1 MKYFSLIVFS
11 FITVITFAQNSV
23 IAHVVSDSIIPR
35 MESYL
40 YAMTEL
46 QAYSQNMQKQFEGK
60 EAEME
65 AYYMDVMDK
74 GKKGILSPKEQ
85 KDAEAKLQEMQTK
98 LQQFAQEMDAQL
110 AEKEKSLMGP
120 VQEEYSN
127 AIKAVSKLNGYG
139 FIIDKK
145 LILYSDGGI
154 DATEKVK
161 VALKIK

>member
-11 FITVITFAQNSV
+11 FIALSSFSQSVV
-23 IAHVVSDSIIPR
+23 IAHVQSDSIIPK

-46 QAYSQNMQKQFEGK
+46 QAYSQNLQKQFEGK

-74 GKKGILSPKEQ
+74 GKRGILSPKEQ
-85 KDAEAKLQEMQTK
+85 KDAETKLQEMQTK
-98 LQQFAQEMDAQL
+98 LQQSAQEMDAQL
-110 AEKEKSLMGP
+110 AEKEKTLMGP

-127 AIKAVSKLNGYG
+127 AIKAVSKQNGYS

-154 DATEKVK
+154 DATEKLRA
-161 VALKIK
+161 ALKIK

>member
-11 FITVITFAQNSV
+11 FIALSSFSQSVV
-23 IAHVVSDSIIPR
+23 IAHVQSDSIIPK

-46 QAYSQNMQKQFEGK
+46 QAYSQNLQKQFEGK

-74 GKKGILSPKEQ
+74 GKRGILSPKEQ
-85 KDAEAKLQEMQTK
+85 KDAETKLQEMQTK
-98 LQQFAQEMDAQL
+98 LQQSAQEMDAQL
-110 AEKEKSLMGP
+110 AEKEKTLMGP
-120 VQEEYSN
+120 VQEEYNN
-127 AIKAVSKLNGYG
+127 AIKAVSKQNGYS

-154 DATEKVK
+154 DATEKLRA
-161 VALKIK
+161 ALKIK

>member
-11 FITVITFAQNSV
+11 FIALSSFSQSVV
-23 IAHVVSDSIIPR
+23 IAHVQSDSIIPK

-46 QAYSQNMQKQFEGK
+46 QAYSQNLQKQFEGK

-74 GKKGILSPKEQ
+74 GKRGILSPKEQ
-85 KDAEAKLQEMQTK
+85 KDAETKLQEMQTK
-98 LQQFAQEMDAQL
+98 LQQSAQEMDAQL
-110 AEKEKSLMGP
+110 AEKEKTLMGP
-120 VQEEYSN
+120 VQEEYNN
-127 AIKAVSKLNGYG
+127 AIKAVSKQNGYT

-154 DATEKVK
+154 DATEKLRA
-161 VALKIK
+161 ALKIK

>member
-11 FITVITFAQNSV
+11 FIALSSFSQSVV
-23 IAHVVSDSIIPR
+23 IAHVQSDSIIPK

-46 QAYSQNMQKQFEGK
+46 QAYSQNLQKQFEGK

-74 GKKGILSPKEQ
+74 GKRGILSPKEQ
-85 KDAEAKLQEMQTK
+85 KDAETKLQEMQTK
-98 LQQFAQEMDAQL
+98 LQQSAQEMDAQL
-110 AEKEKSLMGP
+110 AEKEKTLMGP
-120 VQEEYSN
+120 VQEEYNN
-127 AIKAVSKLNGYG
+127 AIKAVSKQNGYS

-154 DATEKVK
+154 DATEKLR

>member
-11 FITVITFAQNSV
+11 FIALSSFSQSAV
-23 IAHVVSDSIIPR
+23 IAHVQSDSIIPK

-46 QAYSQNMQKQFEGK
+46 QAYSQNLQKQFEGK

-74 GKKGILSPKEQ
+74 GKRGILSPKEQ
-85 KDAEAKLQEMQTK
+85 KDAETKLQEMQTK
-98 LQQFAQEMDAQL
+98 LQQSAQEMDAQL
-110 AEKEKSLMGP
+110 AEKEKTLMGP

-127 AIKAVSKLNGYG
+127 AIKAVSKQNGYS

-154 DATEKVK
+154 DATEKLRA
-161 VALKIK
+161 ALKIK